1 MRKVILAAMLV
12 GVLWGPAQAWAKVE
26 ALSPS
31 AATSPQRAA
40 EALVANQSQ
49 LTGAS
54 LPERPFGSSSANS
67 SIGLGQSLAPPPES
81 LAGFPTS
88 GGAYP
93 ILSTGTIGTIGAQFS
108 GGYFGSTE
116 FSSQTSPNPAAR
128 GVARDWTV
136 LRLDVD
142 VPASANC
149 LAFDFRFLSE
159 EYPKYVDSDYNDAFI
174 AEVDANNWSVLKGG
188 QLVRPNDFAASPLG
202 EPISVNGVGPTEMT
216 PGEAQGTYFNAA
228 TRLLTTRTLI
238 TPGAHS
244 LYLSIFD
251 ASDKKYD
258 SAVFVDNLRFV
269 KVTPS
274 ACRPLTTQ
282 PKVPLGV
289 TKAGTGSGE
298 VTSSPAGIECGADCE
313 EEYEAGQIVG
323 LTAVAGPE
331 SEFSGWSGGGCV
343 GAGACE
349 VTVSEADEVTATFDD
364 LPPPAPPSLTA
375 TSPAS
380 PANDATPL
388 VIGSAPAGT
397 TVSLYA
403 SADCS
408 GAPITTTATP
418 AELAAGIEVTV
429 TANSVTQFSATTAS
443 ASPTASS
450 CSNSISYMEDSTA
463 PTVTIDSQSADLS
476 ASPAASFT
484 FSADDSSGSGIA
496 GFECKLDDG
505 DFGACASPQAYD
517 SLSDGSHEF
526 EVRATDNAGNTG
538 AAAAFGWSIDTTA
551 PVTTINAKPA
561 NPSASAAAS
570 FAFSAEDLAGSG
582 VAGFECKLDAGAFA
596 ACDSPQ
602 AYKSLADGSHKFSV
616 RAIDEAGNVEAE
628 PASYAWS
635 VDTSVPA
642 APEVASLALVGLVPV
657 NGESVALAPESG
669 KVFVKRPGQAKF
681 TPLKEGQTIP
691 IGSVVDATFGKAS
704 LTSINPA
711 GLEQTALFYSG
722 RFLVAQ
728 QEGSGLVTLRL
739 RGGNFSSCVG
749 AEGRSQRAS
758 TSARSGRRLWGSGR
772 GNFRTEGSYGSA
784 TVRGTI
790 WFTEDRCDGTFFEVK
805 RGVVAVRDFGAGRT
819 FLLPAG
825 KSYFTGSG

>member
-1 MRKVILAAMLV
+1 MRKVVLAAMLV

-26 ALSPS
+26 ALDPAAASSPL
-31 AATSPQRAA
+31 RAG
-40 EALVANQSQ
+40 EALLANQSQ

-54 LPERPFGSSSANS
+54 LPESPFGSSSASS

-93 ILSTGTIGTIGAQFS
+93 ILSTGTIGTIGTQLSA
-108 GGYFGSTE
+108 GYFGSTE
-116 FSSQTSPNPAAR
+116 FSSQTSPNTAAR

-159 EYPKYVDSDYNDAFI
+159 EYPKYIGSDYNDALI

-188 QLVRPNDFAASPLG
+188 ELFRPNDFAASPLG

-216 PGEAQGTYFNAA
+216 PAEAAGTYFNAA

-238 TPGAHS
+238 TPGVHS
-244 LYLSIFD
+244 VYLSIFD

-258 SAVFVDNLRFV
+258 SAVFVDKLRFV

-282 PKVPLGV
+282 PDLPLKVV
-289 TKAGTGSGE
+289 KAGTGSGE

-313 EEYEAGQIVG
+313 EEYETGQVVD
-323 LTAVAGPE
+323 LTAAAGPE
-331 SEFSGWSGGGCV
+331 SEFIGWSGGCEGT
-343 GAGACE
+343 GACE
-349 VTVSEADEVTATFDD
+349 VTVSEAEEVTATFDD
-364 LPPPAPPSLTA
+364 LPPPEPPSLTA
-375 TSPAS
+375 TAPAS
-380 PANDATPL
+380 PANDTTPL
-388 VIGSAPAGT
+388 VIGSAPADT

-403 SADCS
+403 SGDCS
-408 GAPITTTATP
+408 GTPITTTATP

-429 TANSVTQFSATTAS
+429 AANSVTQFSATTAS

-463 PTVTIDSQSADLS
+463 PTATIDSQPDDLS
-476 ASPAASFT
+476 ASAAASFA

-496 GFECKLDDG
+496 GFECKLDAG
-505 DFGACASPQAYD
+505 PFEVCASPQSYD
-517 SLSDGSHEF
+517 ALSDGPHDF

-538 AAAAFGWSIDTTA
+538 PATTFSWSVDTTA
-551 PVTTINAKPA
+551 PITTINAKPA
-561 NPSASAAAS
+561 NSAASAAAS
-570 FAFSAEDLAGSG
+570 FIFSADDSGGSG
-582 VAGFECKLDAGAFA
+582 VAGFECKLDAAAFD

-635 VDTSVPA
+635 IDTSVPA

-681 TPLKEGQTIP
+681 APLKEGQTIP

-711 GLEQTALFYSG
+711 GLEQTAAFYSG

-749 AEGRSQRAS
+749 FEGRSRRAS
-758 TSARSGRRLWGSGR
+758 ASAKSGRRLWGSGR

-825 KSYFTGSG
+825 KSYFTGAG